1 MEIEWGP
8 EIAVDGER
16 PEWLGDVDVGH
27 TVTICGL
34 ETQYPWNTGDSEHI
48 TDMGEWVWPDIDAI
62 RLPASH
68 PAYIAIAKGFTPWSG
83 GDEAPGDWDGGW
95 VLWRDGTTHQCPS
108 WNWKVGQDRPEEGP
122 KPSDI
127 IGYRRK
133 AVPHRETAENC
144 PEALPPISPQSIGSA
159 AIAELS
165 IKVDTT
171 ELKAAIAATASYT
184 VTRDGLTITGPD
196 LAHILRSIRED
207 GNDPA

>member
-8 EIAVDGER
+8 EIAVDGKR
-16 PEWLGDVDVGH
+16 PEWLGDGDEVIRVTNEARTEDHTSIVAESATYWPNVGH
-27 TVTICGL
+27 
-34 ETQYPWNTGDSEHI
+34 
-48 TDMGEWVWPDIDAI
+48 I

-83 GDEAPGDWDGGW
+83 GDEAPGDWDEGDVLRYGGGVYYPEPW
-95 VLWRDGTTHQCPS
+95 VDSYECNQRWFHVDY
-108 WNWKVGQDRPEEGP
+108 KEG
-122 KPSDI
+122 KWADI

-133 AVPHRETAENC
+133 
-144 PEALPPISPQSIGSA
+144 PEAISPQPIGSGTVTG
-159 AIAELS
+159 LS

-196 LAHILRSIRED
+196 LVHILRSIKEG